1 MKIIERS
8 LYLNKIKPFIGKPII
23 KILTGMRRVG
33 KSELL
38 KQIKDNILKQDK
50 TKKIIY
56 INKEDRKFDYIT
68 NNNILNQHIDDLCG
82 DENTV
87 LLIDEIQ
94 EIKNWDLSINS
105 FLVEGMSLEKGLLLT
120 R

>member
-56 INKEDRKFDYIT
+56 K
-68 NNNILNQHIDDLCG
+68 
-82 DENTV
+82 
-87 LLIDEIQ
+87 
-94 EIKNWDLSINS
+94 
-105 FLVEGMSLEKGLLLT
+105 
-120 R
+120 